1 MKKLSLILLLF
12 LLTICTFAQKKN
24 KKEEAAAPAK
34 ASLVGKVLDSEDGQP
49 LISCSAMIMSADT
62 TKLITGT
69 ISQKDGSFEIKNISD
84 GTYILKISYV
94 GYHNWYRPVII
105 KYTTLAKQNVGTV
118 MLIPSTVELQQ
129 AVVTAQIP
137 EVEVK
142 DDTLMFNADAFKVP
156 EGSVLE
162 DLVKKLPGV
171 EIDENGAITV
181 NGKSVKR
188 ILVDG
193 KEYFGNDQSMAMK
206 NLPTE
211 IIKKIKTYERKS
223 DQARLTGI
231 DDGND
236 ETVLDLTIK
245 PGMKNSWIGNLGGGY
260 GTHDRY
266 SARGQINRF
275 QDNFQAN
282 VMTNYGNVGGG
293 RGGGGGGN
301 GNNVSGQT
309 GGRIMYNIPD
319 KLEVG
324 GNFRYNY
331 RKSESWTKT
340 ASENYTNVNA
350 SFSNRFSENAN
361 KSNSFSGDFKAE
373 WKIDSVTTLVVRPNF
388 SFGNS
393 SSNSTNKNASFK
405 RDPYT
410 YGGVLDALDDYQY
423 KQFIPDSVKVNESNS
438 QNWNSGTNHSFSTNV
453 QLVRRIKGNPIF
465 GEGAPTGENGRNVS
479 MRANFSTSGNGS
491 EAWNQS
497 FTRYHQLNDSTDL
510 QFRLRDTP
518 SWNRTFSTGV
528 TYAEPILRNYIYGMS
543 ELNGRDVY
551 GTLFAQVNYGYN
563 YNKRHSDGNT
573 YDFAEDDNIGE
584 KIWDY
589 YELSG
594 ELPDSL
600 QLQNY
605 LSSHLSRFSDNSNS
619 THNVEFSLRY
629 SIPRKINVNAGMQM
643 ENQTQSVRQIYM
655 GKDVAGSRNFTR
667 WSPTLNAQYYFT
679 SRHTLRATYRG
690 NSQQPNLTDM
700 FDVMDDSNPLNIR
713 YGNPDLTPSF
723 RNNMSLDYNNYFEE
737 TRQSYNLGV
746 NYSNTIN
753 GIETMTEYNELTGG
767 RISKPVNID
776 ESDWN
781 TSVNAGFNTPLGWE
795 KLTANIRGNYSFNH
809 NVGYIYQNQKT
820 LKNYVESHR
829 AGANLTVTMRLNNI
843 DVRANGSF
851 NWNKSHS
858 ELVAS
863 SNQSNYNFNYGLSS
877 TGNFDNG
884 LGYSTDISVR
894 SRRGLSSAAMNTN
907 EVIWN
912 AQVSY
917 RFLKRKATVTLQAYD
932 LLNKRSNINRNI
944 NANGRTD
951 TENNGV
957 YSYLL
962 ATFQYRFTLF
972 GTREGRRQ
980 LKQEQQEIRESYDM
994 ERGEGRGER
1003 GNRGE
1008 GGGRGGN
1015 RGGGNFGGGGF
1026 GGGNRG
1032 GR

>member
-1 MKKLSLILLLF
+1 MKKLASTLLLLF
-12 LLTICTFAQKKN
+12 VFISAFAQTTTG
-24 KKEEAAAPAK
+24 K
-34 ASLVGKVLDSEDGQP
+34 ATVGGKVIESETGDA
-49 LISCSAMIMSADT
+49 LIKATVMLMSPDT
-62 TKLITGT
+62 TKMVKGGVTDAKGAFSL
-69 ISQKDGSFEIKNISD
+69 KNVDDGS
-84 GTYILKISYV
+84 YIVKISYV
-94 GYHNWYRPVII
+94 GYHNFFRPIVV
-105 KYTTLAKQNVGTV
+105 KHTTISTLNIGTV
-118 MLIPSTVELQQ
+118 IMVPNSVELK
-129 AVVTAQIP
+129 AATVTAQIP

-193 KEYFGNDQSMAMK
+193 KEFFGNDQSMAMK

-260 GTHDRY
+260 GTHNRY

-282 VMTNYGNVGGG
+282 VMTNFGNVGGG
-293 RGGGGGGN
+293 RGGGGGGGN
-301 GNNVSGQT
+301 GNNINGQT

-331 RKSESWTKT
+331 RWSESWTKT
-340 ASENYTNVNA
+340 ASENYTSSKA
-350 SFSNRFSENAN
+350 SFSNRYSNN
-361 KSNSFSGDFKAE
+361 HSSSNSFNSDFKVE
-373 WKIDSVTTLVVRPNF
+373 WKIDSVTTLVVRPNL

-393 SSNSTNKNASFK
+393 ESNSSNQNASFNK
-405 RDPYT
+405 DPYR
-410 YGGVLDALDDYQY
+410 YAGVLDALDSAQY
-423 KQFIPDSVKVNESNS
+423 KHFIPDSVKVNESKS
-438 QNWNSGTNHSFSTNV
+438 ANWNEGTNHNFSTNV
-453 QLVRRIKGNPIF
+453 QLVRRIKGNPLF
-465 GEGAPTGENGRNVS
+465 GESAPTGHNGRNVS
-479 MRANFSTSGNGS
+479 VRANFSTSGNGS
-491 EAWNQS
+491 KAYNQS
-497 FTRYHQLNDSTDL
+497 FTKYHQLNDSTDL

-518 SWNRTFSTGV
+518 SWNRSFSTGF
-528 TYAEPILRNYIYGMS
+528 TYAEPVLRTMIESLS
-543 ELNGRDVY
+543 EESARPVY
-551 GTLFAQVNYGYN
+551 GTLFAQINYGYN
-563 YNKRHSDGNT
+563 YNKRHSDSYT
-573 YDFAEDDNIGE
+573 YDFAEDDNIGQ

-594 ELPDSL
+594 ELPDTL
-600 QLQNY
+600 QLQNF
-605 LSSHLSRFSDNSNS
+605 LSTRLSRFSENTNS

-629 SIPRKINVNAGMQM
+629 SIPRKINFNAGVQVD
-643 ENQTQSVRQIYM
+643 NQTQSVHQIYM
-655 GKDVAGSRNFTR
+655 GKDLEGSRNYTR
-667 WSPTLNAQYYFT
+667 VSPTLNAQYYF
-679 SRHTLRATYRG
+679 SPRHTIRATYRG

-713 YGNPDLTPSF
+713 YGNPDLSPSF
-723 RNNMSLDYNNYFEE
+723 NNRMSLEYNNYFEE

-746 NYSNTIN
+746 NYSNTLN

-776 ESDWN
+776 EADWN
-781 TSVNAGFNTPLGWE
+781 TSINAGFNTPLGWE

-809 NVGYIYQNQKT
+809 NVGYIYQQNKT
-820 LKNYVESHR
+820 LKNLVESHR
-829 AGANLTVTMRLNNI
+829 VGANLTLTMRLTNI

-851 NWNKSHS
+851 NWNKSQNQ
-858 ELVAS
+858 LIAT
-863 SNQSNYNFNYGLSS
+863 SNQSNYSFNYGLSS
-877 TGNFDNG
+877 TGNFENG
-884 LGYSTDISVR
+884 FGYSTDISVR

-917 RFLKRKATVTLQAYD
+917 RFLKRRATVTLQAYD

-951 TENNGV
+951 TETNGV
-957 YSYLL
+957 YSYYL
-962 ATFQYRFTLF
+962 ATFQYRFTVF
-972 GTREGRRQ
+972 GTREARRA
-980 LKQEQQEIRESYDM
+980 LRQEQQEIRESYEN
-994 ERGEGRGER
+994 ERPEGERGER
-1003 GNRGE
+1003 GNRGARGE
-1008 GGGRGGN
+1008 RGGN
-1015 RGGGNFGGGGF
+1015 GGARGGNGGAGGA
-1026 GGGNRG
+1026 RG
-1032 GR
+1032 GRF

>member
-1 MKKLSLILLLF
+1 MNRFLQTLILILF
-12 LLTICTFAQKKN
+12 STLTLSAQTTG
-24 KKEEAAAPAK
+24 K
-34 ASLVGKVLDSEDGQP
+34 ATLNGKVLDSESGESLVKATVMLMTP
-49 LISCSAMIMSADT
+49 DT
-62 TKLITGT
+62 TKMVKGGT
-69 ISQKDGSFEIKNISD
+69 TADNGSFSIKNID
-84 GTYILKISYV
+84 NGTYIVKISYV
-94 GYHNWYRPVII
+94 GYHNFYRPVVI
-105 KYTTLAKQNVGTV
+105 KYNTLAVTNLGTV
-118 MLIPSTVELQQ
+118 LMIPNSVELK
-129 AVVTAQIP
+129 AATVTAQIP

-162 DLVKKLPGV
+162 DLIKKLPGV
-171 EIDENGAITV
+171 EVDENGAITV

-193 KEYFGNDQSMAMK
+193 KEFFGTDQSMAMK

-245 PGMKNSWIGNLGGGY
+245 PGMKNSWIGNVGGGY

-282 VMTNYGNVGGG
+282 VMTNFGNVGGG

-301 GNNVSGQT
+301 GNTVTGQT

-319 KLEVG
+319 KLEIG
-324 GNFRYNY
+324 GNFRHNY
-331 RKSESWTKT
+331 RKSDSWTKT
-340 ASENYTNVNA
+340 AEENYTNVNA
-350 SFSNRFSENAN
+350 SFSNRFSQNAN

-393 SSNSTNKNASFK
+393 NSNSTNNSRTFK
-405 RDPYT
+405 KDPFDYE
-410 YGGVLDALDDYQY
+410 GVIDPLNKDDYSL
-423 KQFIPDSVKVNESNS
+423 IPDSVRVNSSNS
-438 QNWNSGTNHSFSTNV
+438 SNWNDGTNHNFSTNV
-453 QLVRRIKGNPIF
+453 QLVRRIKGKPIF

-479 MRANFSTSGNGS
+479 VRANFSTSGNGS
-491 EAWNQS
+491 NAWNNS
-497 FTRYHQLNDSTDL
+497 LRTYHQKNNSTDL

-518 SWNRTFSTGV
+518 TWNRNVSAGV
-528 TYAEPILRNYIYGMS
+528 SYAEPILRTYFDGLS
-543 ELNGRDVY
+543 EINGRPVY

-563 YNKRHSDGNT
+563 YSKRHSDSYT
-573 YDFAEDDNIGE
+573 YDFAEDDDIGA

-589 YELSG
+589 YELNG
-594 ELPDSL
+594 QLPDTLTL
-600 QLQNY
+600 QTF
-605 LSSHLSRFSDNSNS
+605 LSDSLSRFSDNENS
-619 THNVEFSLRY
+619 THNLEFSLRY
-629 SIPRKINVNAGMQM
+629 NIPRKINFNAGVQM
-643 ENQTQSVRQIYM
+643 ENQTQRVYQKYM
-655 GKDVAGSRNFTR
+655 GTINDRSRNYTR
-667 WSPTLNAQYYFT
+667 VSPTLNAQYYFT
-679 SRHTLRATYRG
+679 PQHTLRATYRG
-690 NSQQPNLTDM
+690 NSQQPNLTDL
-700 FDVMDDSNPLNIR
+700 FDVEDTSNPLNIR
-713 YGNPDLTPSF
+713 RGNPNLKPSF
-723 RNNMSLDYNNYFEE
+723 RNNMSLEYNNYFQE

-746 NYSNTIN
+746 QYANTLN
-753 GIETMTEYNELTGG
+753 GIETMVEYNEETGG
-767 RISKPVNID
+767 RISTPVNID
-776 ESDWN
+776 EADWN

-809 NVGYIYQNQKT
+809 NVGYIYQNQQT
-820 LKNYVESHR
+820 LRNLVESHR
-829 AGANLTVTMRLNNI
+829 AGGNLTITMRLNNI

-851 NWNKSHS
+851 NWNKSAS
-858 ELVAS
+858 QLVAA
-863 SNQSNYNFNYGLSS
+863 SNQSNYSFNYGLSS

-884 LGYSTDISVR
+884 FGYSTDISVR

-932 LLNKRSNINRNI
+932 LLNKRSNINRSI

-951 TENNGV
+951 TESYGI
-957 YSYLL
+957 YSYFL
-962 ATFQYRFTLF
+962 ATFQYRFTIF
-972 GTREGRRQ
+972 GTKEARAQLRE
-980 LKQEQQEIRESYDM
+980 EREFRNSF
-994 ERGEGRGER
+994 ERPAGGEGRQGRGGEA
-1003 GNRGE
+1003 
-1008 GGGRGGN
+1008 GGRGGEA
-1015 RGGGNFGGGGF
+1015 GGRGGF

-1032 GR
+1032 GFGGGGRF

>member
-1 MKKLSLILLLF
+1 MKKIALSLLF
-12 LLTICTFAQKKN
+12 LLISTAFATAQN
-24 KKEEAAAPAK
+24 AGK
-34 ASLVGKVLDSEDGQP
+34 ATVTGKVIESETGEILVRATVMLMTPDS
-49 LISCSAMIMSADT
+49 
-62 TKLITGT
+62 TKMLKGGVTDEKGMF
-69 ISQKDGSFEIKNISD
+69 SIKNVED
-84 GTYILKISYV
+84 GTYVTKVSYV
-94 GYHNWYRPVII
+94 GYHNFFRPIVVKRNTIS
-105 KYTTLAKQNVGTV
+105 TLNVGTV
-118 MLIPSTVELQQ
+118 MMIPNSVELK
-129 AVVTAQIP
+129 AATVTAQIP

-193 KEYFGNDQSMAMK
+193 KEFFGNDQSMAMK

-245 PGMKNSWIGNLGGGY
+245 PGMKNSWVGNIGGGY

-266 SARGQINRF
+266 SARGQVNRF

-282 VMTNYGNVGGG
+282 VMTNFGNVGGG

-301 GNNVSGQT
+301 GNNISGQT

-319 KLEVG
+319 KLEIG

-331 RKSESWTKT
+331 RWSESWTKT

-350 SFSNRFSENAN
+350 SFSNRFSKNASN
-361 KSNSFSGDFKAE
+361 SNSFSGDFKVE

-393 SSNSTNKNASFK
+393 HSNSSNQNASFK
-405 RDPYT
+405 KDPYK
-410 YGGVLDALDDYQY
+410 YKDVVDALDSAQY
-423 KQFIPDSVKVNESNS
+423 NNFIPDSVKVNESKS
-438 QNWNSGTNHSFSTNV
+438 QNWNDGTNHNFSTNV
-453 QLVRRIKGNPIF
+453 QLVRRIKGAPLF
-465 GEGAPTGENGRNVS
+465 GESAPTGQNGRNVS
-479 MRANFSTSGNGS
+479 IRANFSTSGNGS
-491 EAWNQS
+491 KAWNQS
-497 FTRYHQLNDSTDL
+497 FTKYHQLNDSTDL

-518 SWNRTFSTGV
+518 SWNRSFSTGF
-528 TYAEPILRNYIYGMS
+528 TYAEPVLRTYFDALS
-543 ELNGRDVY
+543 EENGRDVY
-551 GTLFAQVNYGYN
+551 GTLFAQINYGYN

-594 ELPDSL
+594 ELPDTL
-600 QLQNY
+600 QLQNF
-605 LSSHLSRFSDNSNS
+605 LSSRLSRFSDNSNS

-629 SIPRKINVNAGMQM
+629 SIPRKINFNAGIQL
-643 ENQTQSVRQIYM
+643 ENQTQSVHQIYM
-655 GKDVAGSRNFTR
+655 GKDVEGSRNFTR
-667 WSPTLNAQYYFT
+667 VSPTLNAQYYFS

-737 TRQSYNLGV
+737 TKQSYNLGV
-746 NYSNTIN
+746 NYSNTLN

-767 RISKPVNID
+767 RTSKPVNID
-776 ESDWN
+776 EADWN

-795 KLTANIRGNYSFNH
+795 KLTANIRGNYGFNH

-829 AGANLTVTMRLNNI
+829 VGANLSLTMRLSQI
-843 DVRANGSF
+843 DVRANGNF
-851 NWNKSHS
+851 NWNKSKS

-863 SNQSNYNFNYGLSS
+863 SNQSNYSFSYGLSS
-877 TGNFDNG
+877 TGNFENG
-884 LGYSTDISVR
+884 FGYSTDISVR

-944 NANGRTD
+944 SANGRTD
-951 TENNGV
+951 TENNGI
-957 YSYLL
+957 YSYYL
-962 ATFQYRFTLF
+962 ATFQYRFNIF
-972 GTREGRRQ
+972 GTREARRA
-980 LKQEQQEIRESYDM
+980 LRQEQQEIRESYEN
-994 ERGEGRGER
+994 ERPEGER

-1008 GGGRGGN
+1008 RGERGGN
-1015 RGGGNFGGGGF
+1015 RGGN

-1032 GR
+1032 GFGGGGRF